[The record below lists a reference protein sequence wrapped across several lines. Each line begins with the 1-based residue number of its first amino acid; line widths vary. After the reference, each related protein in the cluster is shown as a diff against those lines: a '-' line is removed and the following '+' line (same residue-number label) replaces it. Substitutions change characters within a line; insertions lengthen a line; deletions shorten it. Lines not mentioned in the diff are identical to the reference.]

1 MGGKEEDMILCKHYN
16 IEVVLAM
23 FPYKVG
29 LGAAPSFL
37 WKLGKRARALKV

>member
-23 FPYKVG
+23 FPYRVG